1 MKAAMKSRP
10 GNRARTWA
18 RGVGRTGRAPEKP
31 PIAAPHCVPAYTD
44 GARQRLGMYKIATSL
59 TAGALVVVGGAAVPA
74 DGATKTLRDPGTQL
88 TAANN
93 VQHAKMT
100 YAPHRTVYRVKMERL
115 SRSRTQV
122 IVRFYRP
129 SYDLMITTKFV
140 DDQRQV
146 IARRNDNRTFE
157 SRRFFRGFRVRWNFN
172 TNVISV
178 VNTRF
183 LSGRS
188 ARMQA
193 YAVPKGALHGP
204 VTEPDDFVS
213 ARIRRG

>member
-1 MKAAMKSRP
+1 MRAAIKPRP
-10 GNRARTWA
+10 GNKARTWPK
-18 RGVGRTGRAPEKP
+18 GVGRARRAAESSPF
-31 PIAAPHCVPAYTD
+31 AAPHCVPGYTERAQ
-44 GARQRLGMYKIATSL
+44 GRLRMYKITTSL

-88 TAANN
+88 SAANN
-93 VQHAKMT
+93 VQHARMT
-100 YAPHRTVYRVKMERL
+100 YAPHRTVYRLKMERL
-115 SRSRTQV
+115 SRSRTQA

-140 DDQRQV
+140 DGQRRV

-157 SRRFFRGFRVRWNFN
+157 SRRFFRGFRVRWNFSN
-172 TNVISV
+172 NVISV

-213 ARIRRG
+213 AHIRRG